1 MRRARNN
8 DLTFT
13 LIFWGAIIAAITIG
27 WMVSRYRRKKRAEA
41 LVRVAE
47 ELGLD
52 YTAQATE
59 DIVAGFGPFQLFSR
73 GRAKK
78 VFNLMQGASGDRGL
92 AIFDYQF
99 VTGSGK
105 STKTWRYT
113 VLCIQFDGQAAPTF
127 SLRPENFGD
136 KIISWFRSSDIDFDT
151 HPTFSKRYLLRGD
164 DEAAVRALF
173 TPPVLEYFEDRKA
186 LCAEAMGQTLL
197 VYRLGRVPPQNIGTH
212 LGDGLELLSLI
223 NRTS

>member
-13 LIFWGAIIAAITIG
+13 LIFWGAIVAVIALVWI
-27 WMVSRYRRKKRAEA
+27 VSSYRRKKRAEA
-41 LVRVAE
+41 LVHVAE

-52 YTAQATE
+52 YAAQGAE
-59 DIVAGFGPFQLFSR
+59 EFVEGFGPFELFSR

-78 VFNLMQGASGDRGL
+78 VLNLMQGAADERGL

-105 STKTWRYT
+105 SAKTWHYT
-113 VLCIQFDGQAAPTF
+113 VLCIRFDGQPAPTF
-127 SLRPENFGD
+127 SLRPENLGD
-136 KIISWFRSSDIDFDT
+136 KILGWFRSHDIDFDT
-151 HPTFSKRYLLRGD
+151 HPTFSKRYVLYGE
-164 DEAAVRALF
+164 DEIAVRNLF
-173 TPPVLEYFEDRKA
+173 TPTVLEYFEERKS
-186 LCAEAMGQTLL
+186 LSAEAIGQTLL
-197 VYRLGRVPPQNIGTH
+197 VYRLGRVPPEDIGAH

-223 NRTS
+223 SRTT